1 MNDDPSEAQSWDLC
15 DQSPTLYPCA
25 SPLYKDSLRY
35 STIYLPLVTA
45 GDVTSVCK
53 LSMCKNQAHN
63 LKYLSLNLLMCIHKH
78 SAKVN
83 DKWFQISDQPNID
96 AFIRIFHFYS
106 VI

>member
-1 MNDDPSEAQSWDLC
+1 MV
-15 DQSPTLYPCA
+15 
-25 SPLYKDSLRY
+25 Y
-35 STIYLPLVTA
+35 SILGFLEIFYYISVTA
-45 GDVTSVCK
+45 SDTGDTGDRCIQVAE

-63 LKYLSLNLLMCIHKH
+63 LKYLSLILLMCIYKH